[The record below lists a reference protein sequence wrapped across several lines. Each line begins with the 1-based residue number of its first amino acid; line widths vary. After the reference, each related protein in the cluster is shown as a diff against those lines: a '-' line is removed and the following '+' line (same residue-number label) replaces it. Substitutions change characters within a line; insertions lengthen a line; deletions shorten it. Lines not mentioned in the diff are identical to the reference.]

1 MKMRRNPSDVAP
13 ETYKLKIVTFEHGQP
28 EEFIQLIKNFKR
40 AVYGT
45 ETTTAANKINYLH
58 TLLSGEALRELDKLA
73 SQNAGTNN
81 THLKF
86 IQEGLLGVFIINALS
101 KQKRAMRCDMCKPQ
115 DTPFKC
121 FTTRLME
128 LNNYL
133 PLFP

>member
-1 MKMRRNPSDVAP
+1 M
-13 ETYKLKIVTFEHGQP
+13 
-28 EEFIQLIKNFKR
+28 KNFNR
-40 AVYGT
+40 VVERTG
-45 ETTTAANKINYLH
+45 TTTAAGNINYLRA
-58 TLLSGEALRELDKLA
+58 LLCGEELREFDKLA

-128 LNNYL
+128 LKNYL